1 MVTTLSHMASY
12 LAACRASPVIISRF
26 RSSPQEN
33 EHPEEGRHEGLVL
46 RNDVLTSVFI
56 WFFLTRTLAQIFFVP
71 RLRPPPPPPPPPRP
85 HGFAYKPTR
94 SSHYRTLGSSC
105 RFTLKDDFERQFW
118 NGPFI
123 DKHNLWPT
131 SYTNWWHYGWRLHCK
146 LLYWSEQLSC
156 RWMSDESWRR
166 WAREVTNLP
175 C

>member
-12 LAACRASPVIISRF
+12 LAACRASPVIIS
-26 RSSPQEN
+26 
-33 EHPEEGRHEGLVL
+33 
-46 RNDVLTSVFI
+46 VFG
-56 WFFLTRTLAQIFFVP
+56 
-71 RLRPPPPPPPPPRP
+71 RLRRKTNTRRREDTKVWYWETMFSQVFSFDFSLHGPLHKYFLYLASAPPPPRRP

-118 NGPFI
+118 NGAFI

-131 SYTNWWHYGWRLHCK
+131 SYINWWHYGWRLHCK

>member
-12 LAACRASPVIISRF
+12 LAACRASPVIIS
-26 RSSPQEN
+26 
-33 EHPEEGRHEGLVL
+33 
-46 RNDVLTSVFI
+46 VFG
-56 WFFLTRTLAQIFFVP
+56 
-71 RLRPPPPPPPPPRP
+71 RLRRKTNTRRREDTKVWYWETMFSQLFSFDFSLHRPLHKYFLYLASTPPLPPPPPWVCIQT
-85 HGFAYKPTR
+85 H
-94 SSHYRTLGSSC
+94 TLFTLSNI

-131 SYTNWWHYGWRLHCK
+131 YYTNWWHYGWRLHCK

-166 WAREVTNLP
+166 WAREVTTLP